1 MAWRSVVITQ
11 PARLKLEQ
19 KALRVEQDAGSVR
32 IPLEDI
38 AVIVID
44 QPQVTLTACLLTAC
58 ATANIAVITVD
69 ATHTPNGVLL
79 SFLPHSRAVQIM
91 RKQLAMSQPC
101 RKQLWRDIVQRKL
114 DNQAE
119 VLAWQGHDAAHR
131 RLLNLAKSVRSGD
144 AGHAESQGAQIYFRH
159 LFGSGFNRDQD
170 RLHNAALNY
179 GYSIIRSAIAR
190 SLVGYGFL
198 PAFGL
203 HHASE
208 QNAFN
213 LADDLIEPFRPILD
227 AHILA
232 STPPGAAERQLNRED
247 KANLVNILH
256 QDVLMQQLD
265 GTTNSSTILA
275 AIDRVVISLSQRL
288 DDNGSRLVLPKLSL
302 TNPKDPPSEALDDE

>member
-19 KALRVEQDAGSVR
+19 KALRVEQDIGSVR

-58 ATANIAVITVD
+58 AAAHIAVITVD

-79 SFLPHSRAVQIM
+79 PFLPHSRAVQIM
-91 RKQLAMSQPC
+91 RKQLAMSQPR

-131 RLLNLAKSVRSGD
+131 RLLTLAKSVRSGD

-159 LFGSGFNRDQD
+159 LFGPGFNRNQD

-179 GYSIIRSAIAR
+179 GYSIIRSALAR

-203 HHASE
+203 CTTPASKTPSIWPMISS
-208 QNAFN
+208 N
-213 LADDLIEPFRPILD
+213 LSVRFSMPIFWPIRRPARRS
-227 AHILA
+227 AHSIAKIKPNWLA
-232 STPPGAAERQLNRED
+232 CSTEMYYYSNLMARHTAARYSPP
-247 KANLVNILH
+247 
-256 QDVLMQQLD
+256 
-265 GTTNSSTILA
+265 
-275 AIDRVVISLSQRL
+275 LSV
-288 DDNGSRLVLPKLSL
+288 S
-302 TNPKDPPSEALDDE
+302 